1 MEVQIFKTNINS
13 MDEFYKI
20 KYSLNKIKKVLKLTI
35 DLDDVDK
42 VLRVETTDM
51 KSNKIIQAVRKHN
64 ILCEE
69 MED

>member
-1 MEVQIFKTNINS
+1 
-13 MDEFYKI
+13 
-20 KYSLNKIKKVLKLTI
+20 LKLTI